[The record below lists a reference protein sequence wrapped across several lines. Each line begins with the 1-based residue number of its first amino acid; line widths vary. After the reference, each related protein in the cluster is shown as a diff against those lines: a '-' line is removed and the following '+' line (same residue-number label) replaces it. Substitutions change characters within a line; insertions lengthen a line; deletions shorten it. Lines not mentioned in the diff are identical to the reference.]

1 MQLNKLHKDFD
12 LKNLRRHCFEVVTD
26 HLQTLMLHRDK
37 LRRRVDDAVWTF
49 VRRVSNDRR
58 IRYNEFDDRFV
69 D

>member
-37 LRRRVDDAVWTF
+37 LRRRVDDAV
-49 VRRVSNDRR
+49 
-58 IRYNEFDDRFV
+58 
-69 D
+69 